1 MLNQRMKA
9 IYSVSVVL
17 GILLLWPLFSKFLP
31 VSNILLSEILV
42 FGLFGAAFNLA
53 LGYTGVLSFG
63 HAAYFGMGAYATAL
77 CYNAGVPL
85 ELCMLFGVLLGTA
98 AGMLIG
104 FLAFRGSGPYFA
116 ITTLAMSMVFYYSA
130 ALWISVTNGH
140 EGITGLPKMEL
151 FIGIHLHTFVQKYY
165 FILLVVGLATY
176 ALWRLINSPFGKV
189 LLAVREND
197 QRALTC
203 GYNVFWVKWCSF
215 VFSSAFSAL
224 AGCLFVVLFEI
235 CDTSILYWHM
245 SGLVLVIT
253 LFGGTGRFMGP
264 FIGALVFLLMKD
276 KLSLYIEHWEFFTGS
291 FFVLIVLVLPM
302 GILGS
307 ITATL
312 KLRANKTKTTA

>member
-1 MLNQRMKA
+1 MLNPRMKA
-9 IYSVSVVL
+9 IYSVCVVL
-17 GILLLWPLFSKFLP
+17 GILLLWPLFSRFLP
-31 VSNILLSEILV
+31 VSNILISEILV

-77 CYNAGVPL
+77 CYNAGIPL

-98 AGMLIG
+98 AGMFIG

-116 ITTLAMSMVFYYSA
+116 ITTLAMSMVFYYIA

-165 FILLVVGLATY
+165 FILFVVGIATY

-264 FIGALVFLLMKD
+264 FVGALVFLLMKD

-312 KLRANKTKTTA
+312 KLKANKSKTTA